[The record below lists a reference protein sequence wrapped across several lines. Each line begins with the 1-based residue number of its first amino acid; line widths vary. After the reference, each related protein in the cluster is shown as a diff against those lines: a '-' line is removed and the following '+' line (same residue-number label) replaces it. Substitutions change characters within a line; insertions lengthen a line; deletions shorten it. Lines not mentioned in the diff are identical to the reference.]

1 MIHPDYLELL
11 LRASFLWVCI
21 NLAFFTVLAYDTRK
35 SQNAPLL
42 AYLTKK
48 IVITVDREVNGSIR

>member
-1 MIHPDYLELL
+1 MIRTDFLEFF
-11 LRASFLWVCI
+11 LRASFIWVCI

-35 SQNAPLL
+35 SQNASLL

>member
-1 MIHPDYLELL
+1 MIPPDYLESFLH
-11 LRASFLWVCI
+11 ASFLWVCI
-21 NLAFFTVLAYDTRK
+21 NLVFFTILVYDIRK
-35 SQNAPLL
+35 SQSVSLL